1 MWIQEVIFMSRM
13 GRPPKAESERKE
25 RESIYFDQDIIK
37 WLRERA
43 ANEDRTISVELNRIL
58 RKVKEQEG

>member
-1 MWIQEVIFMSRM
+1 MAKM
-13 GRPPKAESERKE
+13 GRPPKADAEKKE
-25 RESIYFDQDIIK
+25 RESIYFEQDIIK

-43 ANEDRTISVELNRIL
+43 EVGDRTVSVELNRIL